1 MNNHYAF
8 VSMIKHGYQYL
19 FLFVSLL
26 MTDAACRSKPQ
37 TTATAD
43 STAASQM
50 DTPETTA
57 KPITLTERLTA
68 LGVTQTGHWRGISL
82 GDPMTTVATVEK
94 EKPFEQD
101 AAHVGYT
108 LEFSNLESA
117 DFLYYQQGGKVSAI
131 DVDLY
136 LNTRQSVDAY
146 QKDLTDYFNQ
156 RYGKPTPNATISTWT
171 GPKGEVITLKDVSK
185 GKDFGLKAKIAPAS
199 TGTLSA
205 SRK

>member
-8 VSMIKHGYQYL
+8 VSMTKYCYRYI
-19 FLFVSLL
+19 FLFVSLIL
-26 MTDAACRSKPQ
+26 TGAACRSKPK

-57 KPITLTERLTA
+57 KPIALTERLTA

-82 GDPMTTVATVEK
+82 GDPMTAVANLEK

-101 AAHVGYT
+101 AKHAGYT
-108 LEFSNLESA
+108 LEFPNLESA

-136 LNTRQSVDAY
+136 LNTRQSVDGY
-146 QKDLTDYFNQ
+146 QNELTDYFNQ
-156 RYGKPTPNATISTWT
+156 RYGKSTPNATVSTWT
-171 GPKGEVITLKDVSK
+171 GPKGEAITLKDVSK
-185 GKDFGLKAKIAPAS
+185 GKDFGLKVKIAPAS
-199 TGTLSA
+199 AGTLSA